1 MIGMGQRAAVIACEG
16 CDRFNFVGG
25 KSGKIAMLD
34 EVIGML
40 MVLAD
45 INHIADV
52 MENGRIFQPFALL
65 RIEVRERSAASSR
78 SAPPRSASR

>member
-1 MIGMGQRAAVIACEG
+1 MIAREG
-16 CDRFNFVGG
+16 RDRFNFVGG
-25 KSGKIAMLD
+25 KSGQIAMLD

-52 MENGRIFQPFALL
+52 MQDGGIFQPFAFSRIQSMQRFRLIEETRRQCGDMLNMRL
-65 RIEVRERSAASSR
+65 R
-78 SAPPRSASR
+78 